1 MDFKN
6 LPINNSVLAK
16 ANLNLIY
23 FPPPPAKAGGNSAGG
38 NSAGGNSAGGNSAG
52 GNSRGNSTE

>member
-6 LPINNSVLAK
+6 LLINNTVLAK

-38 NSAGGNSAGGNSAG
+38 NSR
-52 GNSRGNSTE
+52 GNSRSNSTE

>member
-6 LPINNSVLAK
+6 LLINNTVLAK

-23 FPPPPAKAGGNSAGG
+23 FPPPPAKAGGNSAGR
-38 NSAGGNSAGGNSAG
+38 NSDQ
-52 GNSRGNSTE
+52 GNSRGNSIE

>member
-16 ANLNLIY
+16 ANLNLIN
-23 FPPPPAKAGGNSAGG
+23 FPPPPAKAGGNSAR
-38 NSAGGNSAGGNSAG
+38 GNSAG
-52 GNSRGNSTE
+52 GNSRGN

>member
-23 FPPPPAKAGGNSAGG
+23 FPLPPAKAGGNSAGG
-38 NSAGGNSAGGNSAG
+38 NSAGGNSAGR
-52 GNSRGNSTE
+52 NSRGNSTE